1 MQVCTSLQTDNHA
14 STPPLSFLQAGCPS
28 WRPIS
33 SVKALKALQ
42 KKWHKKLKP
51 RLVAFSVTFTRHC
64 DVGYALKCT
73 VLLHWLYFGIFRFCV
88 CHNRFSSSIVFRLLL
103 SRKFVWTVYDS
114 DFGWSRSL
122 NKLEARRSK
131 LIETNVG
138 DLQRWSRDWA
148 NIYVN
153 YICSTFSCATLY
165 KQQSTTTTTP
175 VQWPVPAR

>member
-1 MQVCTSLQTDNHA
+1 MPFLTPNQQCQSTKGTSEEMTQL
-14 STPPLSFLQAGCPS
+14 
-28 WRPIS
+28 
-33 SVKALKALQ
+33 
-42 KKWHKKLKP
+42 LKP
-51 RLVAFSVTFTRHC
+51 GLVAFSVTFSRHC

-103 SRKFVWTVYDS
+103 SRKFAWTVYDS

-122 NKLEARRSK
+122 NKLEARWSK

-165 KQQSTTTTTP
+165 KQQSTATTTTP